1 MRLRNAGELPLS
13 DNRIV
18 ANLENTMQDIADYAV
33 IDLNIIGLDI
43 INADNKKNQDEP
55 KELLGE
61 NIRYQWHP
69 RPESNR

>member
-43 INADNKKNQDEP
+43 INADNKKN
-55 KELLGE
+55 
-61 NIRYQWHP
+61 
-69 RPESNR
+69 